1 MEQRSEPLT
10 ALLATAW
17 RGLGRS
23 LAATVGCSTALQGD
37 RRSGV
42 DLLIEAADDAV
53 FLAEIS

>member
-10 ALLATAW
+10 ALLAIAW

-23 LAATVGCSTALQGD
+23 LAATAGCSRAVQGD
-37 RRSGV
+37 RRSGA
-42 DLLIEAADDAV
+42 DMLIQAADDAV